1 MQTARQ
7 ALPGRPEA
15 SQENTTG
22 MMQVTPFPSRLLLLL
37 ALVWQTNLLQAGEWS
52 GYAQSEVRLFPHSP
66 ADPTQAGSGVSLAF
80 QPEYY
85 TAWSD
90 GKQSLTVEPFY
101 RWDQH
106 DGKRTHGDVRE
117 LVWLKASDTWELRA
131 GVSKVF
137 WGVAESQHLV
147 DIINQ
152 TDLVEN
158 IDQEDKL
165 GQPMIN
171 LTLVRDWGNLDLFV
185 LPWFRERTFP
195 GRNGRLRTIPR
206 VDTGDAVYESGSKQK
221 HVDYAIRWSDAIG
234 DWDIG
239 VAHFI
244 GTARDP
250 RLFPGVD
257 DSGEPVLIPRYD
269 LINQTSIDLQA
280 TKGSWLWKL
289 EALTRSGQGGRY
301 QAMVGGFEY
310 TRVGV
315 FDTAADL
322 GYIAE
327 YHYDTRDE
335 TAPTPFEDDIMVG
348 LRLTLNDI
356 PSTEVL
362 MGVIADRDGS
372 GVTWNLEASRRIGE
386 SWTIDAEARAFSHI
400 SSSDPLYSYRDDDY
414 LQIALERHF

>member
-1 MQTARQ
+1 MSKNPALRAR
-7 ALPGRPEA
+7 
-15 SQENTTG
+15 
-22 MMQVTPFPSRLLLLL
+22 VLLLSAL
-37 ALVWQTNLLQAGEWS
+37 AACSTTVQRAQAGEWS
-52 GYAQSEVRLFPHSP
+52 GYVQSELRLFPQQP
-66 ADPTQAGSGVSLAF
+66 ADPTQAGSGLSMAV

-85 TAWSD
+85 TSWSD
-90 GKQSLTVEPFY
+90 GRQSLTIEPFY

-106 DGKRTHGDVRE
+106 DSKRTHADLRE
-117 LVWLKASDTWELRA
+117 LVWQRASDTWELRV

-152 TDLVEN
+152 TDLVED

-165 GQPMIN
+165 GQPMAD

-195 GRNGRLRTIPR
+195 GRNGRLRSIPR
-206 VDTGDAVYESGSKQK
+206 VDTDNPSYESGSRQK
-221 HVDYAIRWSDAIG
+221 HVDYAVRWSDVIG

-239 VAHFI
+239 IARFI

-250 RLFPGVD
+250 RLLPGLD
-257 DSGEPVLIPRYD
+257 DSGDPVLIPRYD
-269 LINQTSIDLQA
+269 LIRQTSIDVQA

-310 TRVGV
+310 TRVGA
-315 FDTAADL
+315 FETAADL

-335 TAPTPFEDDIMVG
+335 QAPTPFEDDIMVG
-348 LRLTLNDI
+348 LRLTLNDAA
-356 PSTEVL
+356 STEVL
-362 MGVIADRDGS
+362 LGVIADRDGA
-372 GVTWNLEASRRIGE
+372 GVTWNLEASRRLGE
-386 SWTIDAEARAFSHI
+386 NWTVDVEARAFTHSRAG
-400 SSSDPLYSYRDDDY
+400 DPLYAYRDDDY
-414 LQIALERHF
+414 LQVALERHF

>member
-1 MQTARQ
+1 
-7 ALPGRPEA
+7 
-15 SQENTTG
+15 
-22 MMQVTPFPSRLLLLL
+22 MMQIAPFRTGLLLLL
-37 ALVWQTNLLQAGEWS
+37 VLACCDGMHGRLQAGEWS
-52 GYAQSEVRLFPHSP
+52 GYAQAEARLFPHSP
-66 ADPTQAGSGVSLAF
+66 ADTTQAGSGVSLAL
-80 QPEYY
+80 QPEYF

-90 GKQSLTVEPFY
+90 GKQSLTIEPFY

-106 DGKRTHGDVRE
+106 DGKRTHADLRE
-117 LVWLKASDTWELRA
+117 LVWLRASDSWELRA
-131 GVSKVF
+131 GVTKVF

-152 TDLVEN
+152 TDLVED

-165 GQPMIN
+165 GQPMVN
-171 LTLVRDWGNLDLFV
+171 LTLVHDWGNLDLFV
-185 LPWFRERTFP
+185 LPWFRERIFP

-206 VDTGDAVYESGSKQK
+206 VDTDNPVYESGSKQK
-221 HVDYAIRWSDAIG
+221 HVDYAVRWSDYIG

-239 VAHFI
+239 LAHFI

-250 RLFPGVD
+250 RLFHGLD
-257 DSGEPVLIPRYD
+257 DAGKPVLIPRYD
-269 LINQTSIDLQA
+269 LIKQTSLDLQA

-289 EALTRSGQGGRY
+289 ETLTRSGQGGRY

-315 FDTAADL
+315 FDTPADF

-335 TAPTPFEDDIMVG
+335 DALTPFEDDIMFGV
-348 LRLTLNDI
+348 RLTINDV
-356 PSTEVL
+356 PSTEL
-362 MGVIADRDGS
+362 LFGVIADRDGS
-372 GVTWNLEASRRIGE
+372 GITWNLEASRRIGE
-386 SWTIDAEARAFSHI
+386 HWTLDVEARAFSHT
-400 SSSDPLYSYRDDDY
+400 SSSDPLHTYRDDDY